1 MAIGTT
7 ARERQVMTT
16 ILFIAGL
23 ALLLLLVI
31 DVHSTVFIPRGQP
44 GLLSRHFYRASWTLW
59 KRVSEHLPSSWRRVF
74 LAQLGPIL
82 VPLTVVMWGALLVL
96 SFALMYAP
104 WVSQFEISPPESG
117 PLANWALAFYYS
129 GYSAVTL
136 GVGDVVPN
144 GTIPRLMAVIEA
156 GLGFALFTISIAYL
170 LSVYS
175 ARNEAAALSV
185 AISRYVGRTEG
196 DDPVSLLIGV
206 AQSRAAEGM
215 GDWLGQVAFELAT
228 LVELRGQYP
237 LLHYFHEPNDDRAV
251 PIALSELMEL
261 ITLCRAMLDPEEYPA
276 LADGPT
282 VRAVER
288 LGVHY
293 LADFR
298 WRDPKDEDVLRE
310 RRRRHY
316 QAARSRFEKAG
327 IALRDDDEAW
337 ARFSEIMAK
346 WDVADQHMR
355 EWLEYRPV
363 DARLPDPEDDRS

>member
-1 MAIGTT
+1 
-7 ARERQVMTT
+7 MTT
-16 ILFIAGL
+16 LLFIAGL
-23 ALLLLLVI
+23 VLLILLVI

-44 GLLSRHFYRASWTLW
+44 GLMSRQFYRASWALW
-59 KRVSEHLPSSWRRVF
+59 KWISEHLPQSWRRVF

-82 VPLTVVMWGALLVL
+82 VPLTVIFWGALLIV

-104 WVSQFEISPPESG
+104 WVSSFEISPPESG
-117 PLANWALAFYYS
+117 PMADWALAFYYS

-156 GLGFALFTISIAYL
+156 GTGLTLFTVSITYL

-175 ARNEAAALSV
+175 ARNESAALAV
-185 AISRYVGRTEG
+185 AISRFVGRSEG
-196 DDPVSLLIGV
+196 DDPVSLLTGV
-206 AQSRAAEGM
+206 ASSNAAEGM
-215 GDWLGQVAFELAT
+215 GDWLGQVAFNLAT

-261 ITLCRAMLDPEEYPA
+261 VTLCRAMLDPQQYPA
-276 LADGPT
+276 LTDGPT

-288 LGVHY
+288 LGGHY
-293 LADFR
+293 LADFKWKDR
-298 WRDPKDEDVLRE
+298 KDEEVLRK

-316 QAARSRFEKAG
+316 EAARSRFEEAG
-327 IALRDDDEAW
+327 IALRAGDEAW
-337 ARFSEIMAK
+337 ERFNDIMAK

-363 DARLPDPEDDRS
+363 DARLPDPEKDGN

>member
-1 MAIGTT
+1 
-7 ARERQVMTT
+7 MTIT
-16 ILFIAGL
+16 LFILGL
-23 ALLLLLVI
+23 VVLILLTI

-44 GLLSRHFYRASWTLW
+44 GLLSRRFYRACWILW
-59 KRVSEHLPSSWRRVF
+59 KGISEHLPERWRRVF
-74 LAQLGPIL
+74 LSQLGPIL
-82 VPLTVVMWGALLVL
+82 VPLTVILWGALLVF
-96 SFALMYAP
+96 SFALIYAP
-104 WVSQFEISPPESG
+104 WVGRFEISPPESG
-117 PLANWALAFYYS
+117 PMPDWALAFYYS

-144 GTIPRLMAVIEA
+144 GTVPRLMEVVEA
-156 GLGFALFTISIAYL
+156 SFGFALFTVSITYL

-175 ARNEAAALSV
+175 ARNESAALAV
-185 AISRYVGRTEG
+185 AISRYVGSGEG

-206 AQSRAAEGM
+206 AKSSAAEGM
-215 GDWLGQVAFELAT
+215 GDWLGQIAFSLAT

-261 ITLCRAMLDPEEYPA
+261 ITLCRAMLDPEAYPA

-298 WRDPKDEDVLRE
+298 WTDQHDEDVLRK

-316 QAARSRFEKAG
+316 EAARSRFEDAG
-327 IALRDDDEAW
+327 IALRADDQAW
-337 ARFSEIMAK
+337 ERFNHIMSK

-363 DARLPDPEDDRS
+363 DERLPDPEEE